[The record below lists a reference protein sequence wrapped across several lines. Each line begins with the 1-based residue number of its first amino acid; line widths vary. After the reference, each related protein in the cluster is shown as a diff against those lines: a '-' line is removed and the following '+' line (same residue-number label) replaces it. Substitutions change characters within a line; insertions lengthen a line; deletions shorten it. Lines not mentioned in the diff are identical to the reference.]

1 MSTNHGANWATVSTG
16 LTNLDDRYLLANGN
30 DLYLAAVGGVWKRPL
45 SQMVGINQIGQNVPE
60 KFELFQ
66 NYPNPFNPST
76 NIKYQIAKSG
86 DVKLIVYDVLG
97 NEVATLV
104 NEKLQPGTYE
114 IEWNAFN
121 YPSVVYFYKLTAG
134 DYKQTNKMIL
144 LK

>member
-1 MSTNHGANWATVSTG
+1 
-16 LTNLDDRYLLANGN
+16 
-30 DLYLAAVGGVWKRPL
+30 
-45 SQMVGINQIGQNVPE
+45 MVGINQIGQNVPE

-121 YPSVVYFYKLTAG
+121 YPSGVYFYKLTAG